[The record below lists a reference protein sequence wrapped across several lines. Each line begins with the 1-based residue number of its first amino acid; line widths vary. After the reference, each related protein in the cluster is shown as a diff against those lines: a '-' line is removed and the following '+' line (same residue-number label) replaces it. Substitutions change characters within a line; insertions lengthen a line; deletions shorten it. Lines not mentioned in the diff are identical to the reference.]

1 MTQSSLEPDFDPEL
15 LSIRPGKWTLVVI
28 VQLRSGT
35 MRFNE
40 LRRNMGGVPQKSLS
54 QTLREL
60 ERDGFISRRAYATIP
75 PRVEYDLTDLG
86 RELLALADDWQRFAQ
101 RHRQAVEEARR
112 LFDAIDIMPPLQL
125 GGVRA
130 PLGTGCSGIRV
141 RG

>member
-112 LFDAIDIMPPLQL
+112 LFDAIDIRPSPWQ
-125 GGVRA
+125 G
-130 PLGTGCSGIRV
+130 RV
-141 RG
+141 WALP

>member
-60 ERDGFISRRAYATIP
+60 ERDGFISRKAYATIP
-75 PRVEYDLTDLG
+75 PRVDYDLTDLG
-86 RELLALADDWQRFAQ
+86 RELLALADDWQRFA
-101 RHRQAVEEARR
+101 RRNRQAMEEARR
-112 LFDAIDIMPPLQL
+112 LFDALD
-125 GGVRA
+125 
-130 PLGTGCSGIRV
+130 SGIAP
-141 RG
+141 

>member
-112 LFDAIDIMPPLQL
+112 LFDAIDIMPSP
-125 GGVRA
+125 
-130 PLGTGCSGIRV
+130 
-141 RG
+141 

>member
-60 ERDGFISRRAYATIP
+60 ERDGFISRKAYATIP

-86 RELLALADDWQRFAQ
+86 RELLALADDWQHFA
-101 RHRQAVEEARR
+101 RRNRQAMEEARR
-112 LFDAIDIMPPLQL
+112 LFDALD
-125 GGVRA
+125 
-130 PLGTGCSGIRV
+130 TGAAS
-141 RG
+141 

>member
-1 MTQSSLEPDFDPEL
+1 MTPSSPEPEYDPDL

-60 ERDGFISRRAYATIP
+60 ERDGFISRTAYPTIP
-75 PRVEYDLTDLG
+75 PRVDYDLTDLG
-86 RELLALADDWQRFAQ
+86 RELLALADDWQRFAH
-101 RHRQAVEEARR
+101 RNRQAMEEARR
-112 LFDAIDIMPPLQL
+112 LFDALDPDP
-125 GGVRA
+125 VR
-130 PLGTGCSGIRV
+130 
-141 RG
+141 